1 MKSYKN
7 IVNEIEDNGIRFLT
21 DDELR
26 NLKKIMFECYQDVAE
41 VCKKN
46 NLSIMLGGGSA
57 LGAVRH
63 RGYIPWD
70 DDFDALMPRK
80 DFEKLKKIFEKE
92 LGEKYILNSPNYHG
106 VSNNRFPKVL
116 INGTR
121 YVEVGSDQ
129 KSKYNKIKI
138 DIFILE
144 NIPNN
149 IIIRYLKGAWCTFLM
164 YICSRVETFED
175 KNSYFSKT
183 DVAASM
189 KFRRFIGRLFS
200 FKNTSEWRNIVDKA
214 CQYKHDTDYLG
225 IPTGRKHYF
234 GEILSKSCYLP
245 VSQGIFEGQ
254 AVSLPGDYDKYLS
267 NLYGDYMKLPPI
279 EKREKHSIVDID
291 FSNE

>member
-1 MKSYKN
+1 MKSYKDTVNN
-7 IVNEIEDNGIRFLT
+7 INSNEIRFLS
-21 DDELR
+21 DEELK
-26 NLKKIMFECYQDVAE
+26 NLKKIMFECYQDVYR
-41 VCKKN
+41 VCEKH

-63 RGYIPWD
+63 NGYIPWD

-80 DFEKLKKIFEKE
+80 DFEKLKIIFERE
-92 LGEKYILNSPNYHG
+92 FGDKYILISPNYRG
-106 VSNNRFPKVL
+106 SSINRFPKVL

-121 YVEVGSDQ
+121 FVEVGANP
-129 KSKYNKIKI
+129 KSEYNKIKI

-144 NIPNN
+144 NVPNN
-149 IIIRYLKGAWCTFLM
+149 IIVRYLKGAWGTFLM
-164 YICSRVETFED
+164 YICSRVERFED
-175 KNSYFSKT
+175 TESCFSKT
-183 DVAASM
+183 DIATSM

-200 FKNTSEWRNIVDKA
+200 FKNASEWRNIVDKA
-214 CQYKHDTDYLG
+214 CQYKKETNYLG

-234 GEILSKSCYLP
+234 GEILPRSCYLP

-279 EKREKHSIVDID
+279 EKREKHSIVDIA
-291 FSNE
+291 FSEE

>member
-21 DDELR
+21 DDELG

-41 VCKKN
+41 VCKKH

-63 RGYIPWD
+63 KGYIPWD

-80 DFEKLKKIFEKE
+80 DFEKLKRIFEEE
-92 LGEKYILNSPNYHG
+92 LNSKYVLTSPNYG
-106 VSNNRFPKVL
+106 NQASNRFPKIL
-116 INGTR
+116 INGTK
-121 YVEVGSDQ
+121 YVELESDPNSD
-129 KSKYNKIKI
+129 KNKIKI

-144 NIPNN
+144 NVPNN
-149 IIIRYLKGAWCTFLM
+149 IIARYLKGVWCTFLM

-183 DVAASM
+183 EAAASM

-200 FKNTSEWRNIVDKA
+200 FKKASEWRDIVDNA
-214 CQYKHDTDYLG
+214 CQYKKETRYLG

-234 GEILSKSCYLP
+234 GEILPRSCYLP

-279 EKREKHSIVDID
+279 EKREKHSIVEID